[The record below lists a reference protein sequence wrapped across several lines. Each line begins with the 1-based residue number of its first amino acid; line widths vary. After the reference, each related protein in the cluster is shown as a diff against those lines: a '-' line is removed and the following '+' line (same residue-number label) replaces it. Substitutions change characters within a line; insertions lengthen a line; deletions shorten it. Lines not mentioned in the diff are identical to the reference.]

1 MDEEQLQQVIL
12 NYSDKSKKSSIGLSN
27 VYRRLNLL
35 YSSACEFHITGA
47 LGKGTEV
54 SFRTPVMKVPENNKL
69 GKL

>member
-12 NYSDKSKKSSIGLSN
+12 NYSNKSKKSSIGLSN

-35 YSSACEFHITGA
+35 YGPACEFHITSA

-54 SFRTPVMKVPENNKL
+54 SFRTPVMENHENNRPDKL
-69 GKL
+69 